1 MGKRAIR
8 FIFGAVLAGAV
19 FLSSAAVSPSQSS
32 NPGLQPPP
40 GPPSQFSP
48 MPPLGQINSP
58 NISPKQQRAMKKARL
73 KDHYKKMKQDTDEL
87 VKLANKLQKSV
98 SKSNS
103 QILSVEVVETA
114 DKIEKLAK
122 KIKSN
127 AQGGY

>member
-8 FIFGAVLAGAV
+8 YIFGAILAGAV
-19 FLSSAAVSPSQSS
+19 FLSSAAVSPSQSGTQDL
-32 NPGLQPPP
+32 NPLAPA
-40 GPPSQFSP
+40 QFSS
-48 MPPLGQINSP
+48 MPPLGQIDAPHLSA
-58 NISPKQQRAMKKARL
+58 KQQHAMKKARL

-87 VKLANKLQKSV
+87 VKLANKLHESV
-98 SKSNS
+98 SKANS
-103 QILSVEVVETA
+103 EVLSVDVVETA